1 MVRKTIRIY
10 KFHDVDL
17 FYLAEHYNFNF
28 QKALYCAIRE
38 YLKKEVRV
46 ITLPEKREVPIHI
59 PKKSISRVLSLD
71 ESKDQDI
78 LEFIKK
84 LPKGYVNGILKN
96 ILRIYL
102 CRPIME
108 PWTQEYNKIF
118 LAGKITMDAAGY
130 KKTNATKNKEQKIK
144 ITKKTTEPVPLHPTY
159 KSIEEEE
166 DKNIEKSVSL
176 QEKYDDEF
184 LTDAFSAFFD

>member
-46 ITLPEKREVPIHI
+46 IPLPEKREVPIHI

-84 LPKGYVNGILKN
+84 LPKG
-96 ILRIYL
+96 
-102 CRPIME
+102 
-108 PWTQEYNKIF
+108 
-118 LAGKITMDAAGY
+118 
-130 KKTNATKNKEQKIK
+130 
-144 ITKKTTEPVPLHPTY
+144 
-159 KSIEEEE
+159 
-166 DKNIEKSVSL
+166 
-176 QEKYDDEF
+176 
-184 LTDAFSAFFD
+184 

>member
-59 PKKSISRVLSLD
+59 P
-71 ESKDQDI
+71 
-78 LEFIKK
+78 
-84 LPKGYVNGILKN
+84 
-96 ILRIYL
+96 
-102 CRPIME
+102 
-108 PWTQEYNKIF
+108 
-118 LAGKITMDAAGY
+118 
-130 KKTNATKNKEQKIK
+130 QKI
-144 ITKKTTEPVPLHPTY
+144 Y
-159 KSIEEEE
+159 
-166 DKNIEKSVSL
+166 
-176 QEKYDDEF
+176 
-184 LTDAFSAFFD
+184 